1 MTKKTLSD
9 GNLVICG
16 GCNAKI
22 AAGTLGEL
30 LADLPK
36 SANENLLVGY
46 EHSDDA
52 AVIKLTEDL
61 AIIQTLDFFPT
72 MVSDPYLFGKIAAA
86 NALSDVYAMGG
97 EVLSALNIVCFPE
110 EGDLNILHEILRGG
124 AEKVLESGGVLAGGH
139 SIHDAT
145 PKYGLS
151 VSGTIH
157 PDRILTNNDVC
168 EGDVLVLTKPLGV
181 GITTTA
187 YSIGEAPIEA
197 FEQATQAM
205 ETLNKYA
212 CEVGR
217 RFPVRGCTDVTGFG
231 LLGHLTEML
240 GSEFSATIY
249 AEFIPYIP
257 FAYEGAKEF
266 LINAGGQR
274 NRNSVGDQV
283 DFQIDDFAMEEI
295 LFDPQTSG
303 GLLFSI
309 GIDESQAFLSAL
321 NELPIKS
328 AIIGEVT
335 KRQHKTIIVL

>member
-124 AEKVLESGGVLAGGH
+124 AEKVLESGGVLAG
-139 SIHDAT
+139 AT
-145 PKYGLS
+145 PF
-151 VSGTIH
+151 TMPH
-157 PDRILTNNDVC
+157 QN
-168 EGDVLVLTKPLGV
+168 
-181 GITTTA
+181 TA
-187 YSIGEAPIEA
+187 FPYPERSTPIV
-197 FEQATQAM
+197 
-205 ETLNKYA
+205 Y
-212 CEVGR
+212 
-217 RFPVRGCTDVTGFG
+217 
-231 LLGHLTEML
+231 
-240 GSEFSATIY
+240 
-249 AEFIPYIP
+249 
-257 FAYEGAKEF
+257 
-266 LINAGGQR
+266 
-274 NRNSVGDQV
+274 
-283 DFQIDDFAMEEI
+283 
-295 LFDPQTSG
+295 
-303 GLLFSI
+303 
-309 GIDESQAFLSAL
+309 
-321 NELPIKS
+321 
-328 AIIGEVT
+328 
-335 KRQHKTIIVL
+335 